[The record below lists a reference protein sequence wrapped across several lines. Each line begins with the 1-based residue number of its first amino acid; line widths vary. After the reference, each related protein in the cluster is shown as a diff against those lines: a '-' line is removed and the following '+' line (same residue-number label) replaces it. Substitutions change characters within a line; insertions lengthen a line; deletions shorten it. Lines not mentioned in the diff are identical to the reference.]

1 MINVQHVTKTYYDNT
16 SALHALND
24 VSFTILDESIT
35 GIIGMSGAGKST
47 ILRALAGLVVPD
59 SGVIEIDG
67 QTIHEMNSASLRELR
82 KSIGV
87 VFQGYQLLM
96 QKTVFKNIAF
106 PLEIAGVDE
115 FEISERVKQLI
126 KMVGLQGKEHQY
138 PAKLSGGQMQR
149 VAIARA
155 MATKPKILLCDEPT
169 SALDAITTKEIISL
183 LSTLNKTEHV
193 TIIIVTHEVGI
204 VRQICDN
211 VLVLDLGQI
220 TESGDVRT
228 TFENPQASITKL
240 LLGKEVSL

>member
-1 MINVQHVTKTYYDNT
+1 M
-16 SALHALND
+16 HALKGVTFSIQD
-24 VSFTILDESIT
+24 DSIT

-47 ILRALAGLVVPD
+47 LLRALAGLVVPD
-59 SGVIEIDG
+59 VGVIEIDG
-67 QTIHEMNSASLRELR
+67 KTVHEMSAPNLRLLR

-96 QKTVFKNIAF
+96 QKTVYKNIAF

-115 FEISERVKQLI
+115 LEITERVRQLI
-126 KMVGLQGKEHQY
+126 DLVGLQGKEHQY

-169 SALDAITTKEIISL
+169 SALDAITTKEIIGL
-183 LSTLNKTEHV
+183 LSMLNKTEHV

-204 VRQICDN
+204 VRQICN
-211 VLVLDLGQI
+211 QVIVLDQGHI
-220 TESGDVRT
+220 MESGDVLT
-228 TFENPQASITKL
+228 IFEKPQSSITKL